1 MKRKLESDDELDEN
15 INSGDVDELRD
26 QLLEQ
31 ELSNEVKFDDT
42 KTVDE
47 FVRVVKREFFNGRL
61 LQFTMFVV
69 ANKLTLFILDSS
81 ISFTLNLSS
90 KLN

>member
-31 ELSNEVKFDDT
+31 ELSNKRKFDDT

-47 FVRVVKREFFNGRL
+47 FVRVVKREFFNGPL
-61 LQFTMFVV
+61 LQFAMFVV

-81 ISFTLNLSS
+81 ISFALFFLQVQ
-90 KLN
+90 